1 MVTDEAGNPMNG
13 VVLNLTGSQSLA
25 TETDGAGTF
34 QFLNLPT
41 SGVYTVSGSK
51 LHYTI
56 NSQTLVNPAHD
67 VNVSLGARRNR
78 HSIMGRITRADGTAA
93 SGLKVQ
99 LLGSASVAT
108 TNANGEY
115 SFAELPEGEDYTI
128 CPSSEDAVFSPTN
141 TIIQNLEADLT
152 ADFTMKLLPV
162 IMKIEDSENALVLD
176 SVDFVKDPISVFEPL
191 GFSSDGTTRAVF
203 FVTNLEGFNDPSGLL
218 MLAEDSDGEKFPLQI
233 EFMADVPQHDW
244 LKQINVKLRTEL
256 RGKCVNLTLSGGN
269 LTSHAAQLCVAKD

>member
-1 MVTDEAGNPMNG
+1 MSG
-13 VVLNLTGSQSLA
+13 VVLNLTGSQSLT
-25 TETDGAGTF
+25 TETDAAGNF

-41 SGVYTVSGSK
+41 SGIYTVSGTTP
-51 LHYTI
+51 HYTI
-56 NSQTLVNPAHD
+56 NSQTFVNPAHD
-67 VNVSLGARRNR
+67 VKVSLGARWTPY
-78 HSIMGRITRADGTAA
+78 SITGRITKADGTPA

-115 SFAELPEGEDYTI
+115 SFAKLPKGADYTI
-128 CPSSEDAVFSPTN
+128 YPSSEDAVFSPKN
-141 TIIQNLEADLT
+141 TIIQNLDADFT

-191 GFSSDGTTRAVF
+191 GFSSDGITRAVF
-203 FVTNLEGFNDPSGLL
+203 FVTNLEGLNDPSALL
-218 MLAEDSDGEKFPLQI
+218 MLAEDSEGQKFPLEI
-233 EFMADVPQHDW
+233 EFIADVPQHDW

-269 LTSHAAQLCVAKD
+269 LTSHAAQFCVAKD